1 MLVTSNSGTTLSDVV
16 NEHQMGVVIVPED
29 ETLLADTIVEIT
41 AKDMLRVNARA
52 YAEQYLNKENIL
64 KKIMADLG

>member
-1 MLVTSNSGTTLSDVV
+1 
-16 NEHQMGVVIVPED
+16 MGVVIVPED

-41 AKDMLRVNARA
+41 AEDMDVLRVNARA